1 MLNERGREI
10 LEYIRCF
17 QRDKGYPPTIREIG
31 EKFQIASTNGVR
43 YHLNILQKEGH
54 LSRRSRISRGTTT
67 VTEGIPVLGRV
78 AAGQPLFAE
87 ESFEG
92 TLEPGTVFGDTAG
105 LFALRVKGDSMT
117 GAGIFP
123 DDYVIVR
130 RQGSA
135 SSGEMVVALI
145 GEDATVKFYRPRADR
160 VELVAANPAYQPIQV
175 EHGQDLRLLGVVRG
189 VIRTVGK

>member
-1 MLNERGREI
+1 MLNERGRAI
-10 LEYIRCF
+10 LNYIRCF

-43 YHLNILQKEGH
+43 YHLNILQKEGY

-78 AAGQPLFAE
+78 AAGRPVLAE

-92 TLEPGTVFGDTAG
+92 TLEPGTVFGDTSG

-117 GAGIFP
+117 GAGIIEG
-123 DDYVIVR
+123 DYVIVR
-130 RQGSA
+130 RQENA
-135 SSGEMVVALI
+135 TSGEMVVALI
-145 GEDATVKFYRPRADR
+145 DDEATVKYYRPKADR
-160 VELVAANPAYQPIQV
+160 VELVAANPAYSPIQV
-175 EHGQDLRLLGVVRG
+175 EPNQELRLLGVVRG
-189 VIRTVGK
+189 VVRTVTK

>member
-1 MLNERGREI
+1 MLNERGRAI
-10 LEYIRCF
+10 LNYIRCF

-31 EKFQIASTNGVR
+31 EKFEIASTNGVR

-78 AAGQPLFAE
+78 AAGRPLLAE

-117 GAGIFP
+117 GAGILEG
-123 DDYVIVR
+123 DYVIVR
-130 RQGSA
+130 RQESA
-135 SSGEMVVALI
+135 ASGDMVVALI
-145 GEDATVKFYRPRADR
+145 DDEATVKYYRPKADR
-160 VELVAANPAYQPIQV
+160 VELVAANPAYAPIQV
-175 EHGQDLRLLGVVRG
+175 EPNQELRLLGVVRG
-189 VIRTVGK
+189 VVRAEGK

>member
-1 MLNERGREI
+1 MLNERGRAI
-10 LEYIRCF
+10 LNYIRCF

-78 AAGQPLFAE
+78 AAGRPLLAE

-117 GAGIFP
+117 GAGILEG
-123 DDYVIVR
+123 DYVIVR
-130 RQGSA
+130 RQESA
-135 SSGEMVVALI
+135 ASGDMVVALI
-145 GEDATVKFYRPRADR
+145 DDEATVKYYRPKADR
-160 VELVAANPAYQPIQV
+160 VELVAANPAYMPIQV
-175 EHGQDLRLLGVVRG
+175 EPNQELRLLGVVHG
-189 VIRTVGK
+189 VIRTAGK

>member
-1 MLNERGREI
+1 MLNERGRAI
-10 LEYIRCF
+10 LNYIRCF

-78 AAGQPLFAE
+78 AAGRPLLAE
-87 ESFEG
+87 ESYEG

-105 LFALRVKGDSMT
+105 LFALRVKGESAEEI
-117 GAGIFP
+117 AGCAEAMRDLVPARATAGRVLAKARQHLWRGEAAFLRDGFNQIRR
-123 DDYVIVR
+123 DDIDFIT
-130 RQGSA
+130 
-135 SSGEMVVALI
+135 AL
-145 GEDATVKFYRPRADR
+145 
-160 VELVAANPAYQPIQV
+160 
-175 EHGQDLRLLGVVRG
+175 
-189 VIRTVGK
+189 